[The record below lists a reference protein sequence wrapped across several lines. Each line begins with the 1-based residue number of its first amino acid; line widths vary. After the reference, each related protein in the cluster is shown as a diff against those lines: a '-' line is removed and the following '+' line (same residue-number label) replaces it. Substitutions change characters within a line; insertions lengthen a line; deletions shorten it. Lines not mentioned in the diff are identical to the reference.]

1 MSKKYSMSKF
11 IFLFTSLLLVAS
23 LNAQTERIIAFY
35 NVENLFDTVN
45 DTTINDEEFLP
56 TGAKEWTKE
65 RYNEKIKHINQVID
79 SVGVPLIFG
88 MCEIE
93 NKGVVQDIVDFGSMK
108 NTHAVVHY
116 QSLDFRGIDNAIIYD
131 KTVLTLVKSGIIRFD
146 MPAPDSPS
154 RDIVWAKFSHGK
166 DTILAMVNHWPSRSG
181 GQVESEPKRL
191 IASIA
196 ASTFIDSV
204 LAANKK
210 MKIVFMGDLND
221 TPEDRSASLIAE
233 SLKPLITPNSGQF
246 GGSHNYNGEWS
257 ILDHIMVSKAFLKKG
272 AKVNKKSGTI
282 YSPDFLLSEYKG
294 NIVPNRTYGGSK
306 YLGGY
311 SDHLPV
317 MIRVKI

>member
-1 MSKKYSMSKF
+1 MKF
-11 IFLFTSLLLVAS
+11 IFFFTTLLLGSV
-23 LNAQTERIIAFY
+23 LNAQTERVIAFY
-35 NVENLFDTVN
+35 NVENLFDTTN

-56 TGAKEWTKE
+56 EGAKNWTLE
-65 RYNEKIKHINQVID
+65 RYHEKIKHINQVVD
-79 SVGVPLIFG
+79 SLGVPLLFG

-93 NKGVVQDIVDFGSMK
+93 NKAVVQDVVDFGSMK

-116 QSLDFRGIDNAIIYD
+116 ESLDLRGIDNALIYD
-131 KTVLTLVKSGIIRFD
+131 KTVLTFVQSGIIRFD

-166 DTILAMVNHWPSRSG
+166 DTIMALVNHWPSRSG

-196 ASTFIDSV
+196 AITFIDSV

-233 SLKPLITPNSGQF
+233 SLTPMITPASGQF
-246 GGSHNYNGEWS
+246 GGSHSYNNHWD
-257 ILDHIMVSKAFLKKG
+257 ILDHILVSKAFLKKG
-272 AKVNKKSGTI
+272 AKVKKKSGTI
-282 YSPDFLLSEYKG
+282 YSPTFLLSEYKG

-311 SDHLPV
+311 SDHMPV
-317 MIRVKI
+317 FIRVKI